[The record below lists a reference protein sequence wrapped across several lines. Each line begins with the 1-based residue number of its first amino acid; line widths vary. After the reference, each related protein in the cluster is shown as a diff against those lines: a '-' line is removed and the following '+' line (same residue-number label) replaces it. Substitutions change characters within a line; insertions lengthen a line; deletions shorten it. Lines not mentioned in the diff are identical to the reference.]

1 MGESQDAVQFV
12 VGRFNAMLAAD
23 GARLD
28 VVSTTEHA
36 VTLRF
41 VAPDGTGECEACA
54 LDPDDLQRL
63 YGDAFHAYWDASAF
77 DEIRE
82 RERGQR
88 HRLLALAEGFGES
101 EEGS

>member
-28 VVSTTEHA
+28 VVSTAEHA

-54 LDPDDLQRL
+54 LDPDDLEL
-63 YGDAFHAYWDASAF
+63 LV
-77 DEIRE
+77 RE
-82 RERGQR
+82 ALDRQGAPHHVVTVLREG
-88 HRLLALAEGFGES
+88 
-101 EEGS
+101 